1 VARRPFPTPP
11 RDSPAPPAVERLLA
25 LWTALVVVFL
35 YLPIGVLVVYS
46 FNSSRL
52 NVVWEGFTL
61 KWYGALWA
69 NGPLLGSLRNSLGV
83 AVATTL
89 SSLVLGTTGAW
100 LLYRYRFRGHRL
112 IHALVSLP
120 IIMPE
125 IIIGISLLCLFSTLS
140 LPLGFTTV
148 IIAHVTFCFP
158 FVLVAVQARLQG
170 LDPALEEAA
179 LDLGA
184 TPLQAFWH
192 VILPA
197 LRPALVAGGLMA
209 FTLSLDEFVVTFFTS
224 SARSATLPL
233 KIYGLAR
240 VGLNPMLNALSALLI
255 LATLAAA
262 FFSSQVRQ
270 FGRSSAR

>member
-1 VARRPFPTPP
+1 MQN
-11 RDSPAPPAVERLLA
+11 S
-25 LWTALVVVFL
+25 LWVALVATAASL
-35 YLPIGVLVVYS
+35 AIG
-46 FNSSRL
+46 
-52 NVVWEGFTL
+52 T
-61 KWYGALWA
+61 A
-69 NGPLLGSLRNSLGV
+69 
-83 AVATTL
+83 
-89 SSLVLGTTGAW
+89 GAW
-100 LLYRYRFRGHRL
+100 LLYRYRFGGHRL

-125 IIIGISLLCLFSTLS
+125 IIIGISLLSFFSAIS
-140 LPLGFTTV
+140 VPLGYTTI

-158 FVLVAVQARLQG
+158 FVLIAVQARLQG

-184 TPLQAFWH
+184 TPLRAFWH

-233 KIYGLAR
+233 RIYGLAKI
-240 VGLNPMLNALSALLI
+240 GLNPMLNALSTLLV
-255 LATLAAA
+255 LVSLAAA
-262 FFSSQVRQ
+262 VFTSQVRR
-270 FGRSSAR
+270 FARSGPA